1 VSHHVKGLFLIWP
14 PGIGKMHPAF
24 GIDLKAI
31 DAVHVV
37 CFSTALTLI
46 EALEPAELKYEL
58 KKNQSNIEVPW
69 ID

>member
-1 VSHHVKGLFLIWP
+1 MSHYVQGLFLIWP
-14 PGIGKMHPAF
+14 PGIGKMHPTF
-24 GIDLKAI
+24 GIDLKVI
-31 DAVHVV
+31 DAVYAV

>member
-1 VSHHVKGLFLIWP
+1 
-14 PGIGKMHPAF
+14 MHPAF
-24 GIDLKAI
+24 GIDLKVI
-31 DAVHVV
+31 DAVYAV

-58 KKNQSNIEVPW
+58 KKNQSIIEVPW